1 MSHVTTGASAAT
13 ETASPLLAIQNLTVR
28 YGLATAVRN
37 LDLSVNEGHALA
49 LLGVNGSGKS
59 TVARA
64 LSGLVPVAAGQI
76 HFQGRDITG
85 WPAHKIRQAG
95 LIYLPEGRGIFPD
108 LTVIENL
115 RLSAC
120 VIKNRSERA
129 ATVDRAMELFPAL
142 KPRAKNHAALLSGG
156 EQQMLSL
163 ARALTTSPRLIVA
176 DELSLGLAPKMV
188 DTVFESLELLKGT
201 GATIILIEQFAARAL
216 KFADHCALLQRGSL
230 SWHGESRTATSEVIA
245 GYLGGAAA
253 TGV

>member
-1 MSHVTTGASAAT
+1 MSHVTTEVSATT

-64 LSGLVPVAAGQI
+64 LSGLVPVAAGRI

-85 WPAHKIRQAG
+85 WPAHKIRKAD
-95 LIYLPEGRGIFPD
+95 LVYLPEGRGIFPD

-156 EQQMLSL
+156 SSKCCP
-163 ARALTTSPRLIVA
+163 SPER
-176 DELSLGLAPKMV
+176 
-188 DTVFESLELLKGT
+188 
-201 GATIILIEQFAARAL
+201 
-216 KFADHCALLQRGSL
+216 
-230 SWHGESRTATSEVIA
+230 SRRHQ
-245 GYLGGAAA
+245 G
-253 TGV
+253 